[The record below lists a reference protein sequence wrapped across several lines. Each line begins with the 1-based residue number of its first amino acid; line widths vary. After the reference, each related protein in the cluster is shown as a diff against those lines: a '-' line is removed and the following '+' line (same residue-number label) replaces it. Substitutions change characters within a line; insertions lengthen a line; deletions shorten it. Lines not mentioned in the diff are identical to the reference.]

1 MHHRLTRLAVAMAAT
16 YTQVVFAQTTPGRES
31 APDPSVQ
38 TLSPVFV
45 TGSPLGSSLFELADP
60 VNVLQGRGL
69 LLRQQP
75 TLGATLEQ
83 EVGVSA
89 TNFGPNASRPIIRGL
104 GGFDIRL
111 LNNGIGLLDA
121 SSASPDHAV
130 AVSPFAFDRIE
141 VVRGPAAV
149 MYGGGAIGGVVNTI
163 DSRIALQPIERPF
176 AGAASYRYDSQ
187 NDLNAGG
194 ARIDGGNERFA
205 LHADAYATR
214 NSDLKIPGDAWTPE
228 VQAIRGEAGPSG
240 TLPNS
245 QGETQSYGLGATTFF
260 DDRGYAGLSY
270 SRFTTNYGTVA
281 EPDVTIDLAQQ
292 AWNFSGGLRN
302 AVPGFNAVRLKYGYN
317 DYEHTEFE
325 GSEAGT
331 VFKSKGWNL
340 RLEGLHAAIGPLEGA
355 IGLEMAS
362 VDFSALGDEAF
373 VPSTTTKNIAAFLYE
388 EMRRNAW
395 KFSFGARIENSKI
408 DAQEFTAA
416 GLPADSVSF
425 TPWSAAVGTFYA
437 FNKEWGLGANLQ
449 YTQRAPSSQELFADG
464 PHIATDQFEVGSRAL
479 NKATSTSIDLTLKQ
493 GGEFFRSTLGA
504 FYADFSNFIGLFPT
518 GIYRNPAD
526 RSVAPGPEPY
536 LDPVT
541 GEEVTP
547 IQQFNYGQVRAR
559 FYGFEAQV
567 GFPLWKAGADLLSM
581 NLQGDYVHAT
591 DRDNGQPLPYIPPLR
606 VGASFTYQ
614 RETLTATLGALVASS
629 QNRVPQFQTTTPG
642 YTNLY
647 LNASYR
653 FTFDATTELELF
665 VQGTNLLDDT
675 IRYSTSS
682 LKDIAPAGGRAV
694 MAGVRG
700 VF

>member
-1 MHHRLTRLAVAMAAT
+1 MYHRLTQLAAAMAAA
-16 YTQVVFAQTTPGRES
+16 YTQVAFAQTSPGRES
-31 APDPSVQ
+31 APRPSVQ

-45 TGSPLGSSLFELADP
+45 TGSPLGSDLFELADP

-69 LLRQQP
+69 LLKQQP

-111 LNNGIGLLDA
+111 LNNGVGLLDA

-130 AVSPFAFDRIE
+130 AVSPFAVERIE
-141 VVRGPAAV
+141 VVRGPAAI

-163 DSRIALQPIERPF
+163 DSRIALKPLDRPF
-176 AGAASYRYDSQ
+176 AGAASYRYDTQ

-214 NSDLKIPGDAWTPE
+214 NSDLKIPGYAWTPE
-228 VQAIRGEAGPSG
+228 VQAIRGEPGPSG

-260 DDRGYAGLSY
+260 DNRGYAGLSY

-281 EPDVTIDLAQQ
+281 EPDVTIDLKQQ
-292 AWNFSGGLRN
+292 AWNFAGELRN
-302 AVPGFNAVRLKYGYN
+302 TVPAFSAVRLKYGYN

-340 RLEGLHAAIGPLEGA
+340 RLEGLHARIGPLEGA

-373 VPSTTTKNIAAFLYE
+373 VPSTTTRNIAGFIYE
-388 EMRRNAW
+388 EMRHDAW
-395 KFSFGARIENSKI
+395 KFSLGARIENSKI
-408 DAQEFTAA
+408 DAEEFTAA
-416 GLPADSVSF
+416 GSPADSVNF
-425 TPWSAAVGTFYA
+425 TPWSAAFGTFYA

-464 PHIATDQFEVGSRAL
+464 PHIATDQFEVGSRTL

-493 GGEFFRSTLGA
+493 SGDVFTSTVGA
-504 FYADFSNFIGLFPT
+504 FYSDFSNFIGLFPT
-518 GIYRNPAD
+518 GIYRNPSD

-547 IQQFNYGQVRAR
+547 IQQFNYGQVGAR
-559 FYGFEAQV
+559 FYGIEAQV
-567 GFPLWKAGADLLSM
+567 GFPLWKEGVNLLSM
-581 NLQGDYVHAT
+581 KLQGDYVRAT
-591 DRDNGQPLPYIPPLR
+591 DRDNGQPLPFIPPLR
-606 VGASFTYQ
+606 VGASVTYQ

-629 QNRVPQFQTTTPG
+629 QNRVPQFQTATPG

-647 LNASYR
+647 INASYR
-653 FTFDATTELELF
+653 FMVDATTELELF

-682 LKDIAPAGGRAV
+682 LKDIAPAGARAV

-700 VF
+700 AF

>member
-1 MHHRLTRLAVAMAAT
+1 MYHRLTQLAAAT
-16 YTQVVFAQTTPGRES
+16 AAACTQVALAQTPPGRES
-31 APDPSVQ
+31 APGPSVQ

-45 TGSPLGSSLFELADP
+45 TSSPLGSSLFELADP

-69 LLRQQP
+69 LLKQQP

-130 AVSPFAFDRIE
+130 AVSPFAVDRIE

-163 DSRIALQPIERPF
+163 DSRIALQPLDRPF
-176 AGAASYRYDSQ
+176 AGAASYRYDAQ
-187 NDLNAGG
+187 NDLSAGG
-194 ARIDGGNERFA
+194 ARVDGGNERFA
-205 LHADAYATR
+205 LHADAYASR
-214 NSDLKIPGDAWTPE
+214 NGDLKIPGYAWTPE
-228 VQAIRGEAGPSG
+228 VQATRGEAGPSG

-245 QGETQSYGLGATTFF
+245 QGESQSYGLGATTFF
-260 DDRGYAGLSY
+260 DNRSYAGLSY

-281 EPDVTIDLAQQ
+281 EPDVTIDLKQQ
-292 AWNFSGGLRN
+292 AWNFAGELRDT
-302 AVPGFNAVRLKYGYN
+302 VPGFNAVRLKYGYN

-331 VFKSKGWNL
+331 VFESRGWNL
-340 RLEGLHAAIGPLEGA
+340 RLEGLHARIGPFEGA

-362 VDFSALGDEAF
+362 VDFSAQGDEAF
-373 VPSTTTKNIAAFLYE
+373 VPSTTTKNIAGFVYE
-388 EMRRNAW
+388 EMRQDAW
-395 KFSFGARIENSKI
+395 KFSLGARIENSKI
-408 DAQEFTAA
+408 DAEEFTAA

-425 TPWSAAVGTFYA
+425 TPWSAAFGTFYA
-437 FNKEWGLGANLQ
+437 FNKEWGLGANVQ

-464 PHIATDQFEVGSRAL
+464 PHIATDQFEVGSRTL
-479 NKATSTSIDLTLKQ
+479 DKATSTSIDLTLKQ
-493 GGEFFRSTLGA
+493 SGDFFTSTVGG
-504 FYADFSNFIGLFPT
+504 FYSDFSNFIGLFPT
-518 GIYRNPAD
+518 GIYRNPDD

-536 LDPVT
+536 LDPTT

-547 IQQFNYGQVRAR
+547 IQQFNYAQVRAR

-567 GFPLWKAGADLLSM
+567 GFPLWKEDGHLLSM
-581 NLQGDYVHAT
+581 KVQADYVRAT
-591 DRDNGQPLPYIPPLR
+591 DRDNGQPLPFIPPLR
-606 VGASFTYQ
+606 FGASFTYQ
-614 RETLTATLGALVASS
+614 RAALTATLGALVASS
-629 QNRVPQFQTTTPG
+629 QDRVPQFQSTTPG

-653 FTFDATTELELF
+653 FHFDATTELELF

-682 LKDIAPAGGRAV
+682 LKDIAPSGARAV

>member
-1 MHHRLTRLAVAMAAT
+1 MYHRLTQFAAAT
-16 YTQVVFAQTTPGRES
+16 AAACTQVAFAQTPPGRES
-31 APDPSVQ
+31 APGPSVQ
-38 TLSPVFV
+38 SLSPVFV

-69 LLRQQP
+69 LLKQQP

-130 AVSPFAFDRIE
+130 AVSPFAVERIE

-163 DSRIALQPIERPF
+163 DSRIALAPRERPF
-176 AGAASYRYDSQ
+176 AGAASYRYDAQ
-187 NDLNAGG
+187 NDLSAGG

-214 NSDLKIPGDAWTPE
+214 NSDLKIPGYAWTPE

-240 TLPNS
+240 ALLNS
-245 QGETQSYGLGATTFF
+245 QGETQSYGLGATTFY
-260 DDRGYAGLSY
+260 DNRGYAGVSY

-281 EPDVTIDLAQQ
+281 APDVTIDLKQQ
-292 AWNFSGGLRN
+292 AWNFAGELRDT
-302 AVPGFNAVRLKYGYN
+302 VPGFNTVRLKYGYN

-331 VFKSKGWNL
+331 VFESRGWNL
-340 RLEGLHAAIGPLEGA
+340 RLEGLHGKIGPFEGA

-373 VPSTTTKNIAAFLYE
+373 VPSTTTKNIAGFVYE
-388 EMRRNAW
+388 EIRQDAW
-395 KFSFGARIENSKI
+395 KFSLGARIENSKI
-408 DAQEFTAA
+408 DAEEFTAA
-416 GLPADSVSF
+416 GSPADSVSF
-425 TPWSAAVGTFYA
+425 TPWSAAFGTFYA
-437 FNKEWGLGANLQ
+437 FNEAWGLGANVQ

-464 PHIATDQFEVGSRAL
+464 PHVATDQFEVGSRTL

-493 GGEFFRSTLGA
+493 SGDYFTSTVGA
-504 FYADFSNFIGLFPT
+504 FYSDFSNFIGLFPT
-518 GIYRNPAD
+518 GIYRNPSD

-536 LDPVT
+536 LDPET
-541 GEEVTP
+541 GEEITP

-567 GFPLWKAGADLLSM
+567 AFPLWKTGVNLLSM
-581 NLQGDYVHAT
+581 KLQGDYVRAT

-606 VGASFTYQ
+606 VGASVTYQ
-614 RETLTATLGALVASS
+614 RDALTATLGALVASS

-647 LNASYR
+647 INASYR
-653 FTFDATTELELF
+653 FMFDATTELELF

-682 LKDIAPAGGRAV
+682 LKDIAPSGARAV

>member
-1 MHHRLTRLAVAMAAT
+1 MHHRLTQLAVAMAAA
-16 YTQVVFAQTTPGRES
+16 YTQVAFAQTSPGRES
-31 APDPSVQ
+31 APGPSVQ

-45 TGSPLGSSLFELADP
+45 TGSPLGSDLFELADP

-69 LLRQQP
+69 LLRQQT
-75 TLGATLEQ
+75 TLGGTLEQ

-111 LNNGIGLLDA
+111 LNNGVGLVDA
-121 SSASPDHAV
+121 SAASPDHAV
-130 AVSPFAFDRIE
+130 AVSPFAVDRIE

-163 DSRIALQPIERPF
+163 DSRIAMQPLDRPF
-176 AGAASYRYDSQ
+176 ASAASYRHDSQ

-194 ARIDGGNERFA
+194 ARIDGGNDRFA

-245 QGETQSYGLGATTFF
+245 QGETRSYGLGATAFL
-260 DDRGYAGLSY
+260 DNRGYAGVSY

-281 EPDVTIDLAQQ
+281 EPDVTIDLKQQ
-292 AWNFSGGLRN
+292 AWNFAGELRN
-302 AVPGFNAVRLKYGYN
+302 TVPGFNAVRLKYGYN

-325 GSEAGT
+325 GSEVGT

-340 RLEGLHAAIGPLEGA
+340 RLEGLHATIGPLEGA
-355 IGLEMAS
+355 IGLEMAN

-373 VPSTTTKNIAAFLYE
+373 VPSTTTRNIAAYLYE
-388 EMRRNAW
+388 EMRRDAW
-395 KFSFGARIENSKI
+395 KFSFGARLESSKV
-408 DAQEFTAA
+408 DAEEFTAA

-425 TPWSAAVGTFYA
+425 SPWSGAIGAFYS
-437 FNKEWGLGANLQ
+437 FNKEWGLGGNLQ

-464 PHIATDQFEVGSRAL
+464 PHVATDQFEVGSRTL
-479 NKATSTSIDLTLKQ
+479 NKATSTSIDLTLKHR
-493 GGEFFRSTLGA
+493 GEFFRSTIGA

-518 GIYRNPAD
+518 GIYRNPSD

-547 IQQFNYGQVRAR
+547 MQQFNYGQVGAR
-559 FYGFEAQV
+559 FYGIEAQV
-567 GFPLWKAGADLLSM
+567 GFPLWKEGVNLLSM
-581 NLQGDYVHAT
+581 NLQGDYVRAT
-591 DRDNGQPLPYIPPLR
+591 DRDNGQPLPFIPPLR

-614 RETLTATLGALVASS
+614 REALTATLGALVASS

-647 LNASYR
+647 INASYR
-653 FTFDATTELELF
+653 FMFDATTELELF

-700 VF
+700 TF